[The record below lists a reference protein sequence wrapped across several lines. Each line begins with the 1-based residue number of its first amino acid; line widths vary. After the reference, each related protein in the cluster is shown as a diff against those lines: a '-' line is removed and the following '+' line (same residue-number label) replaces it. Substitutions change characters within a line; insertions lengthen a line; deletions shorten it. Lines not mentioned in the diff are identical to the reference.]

1 MEEVRNVP
9 LRDPNIEDK
18 PNDEDKL
25 NKIWV
30 FSVKLH

>member
-25 NKIWV
+25 NNPVLV
-30 FSVKLH
+30 FL